1 MCMEDTPMN
10 WITNDPQAAKSL
22 KKADKAFEAARTAA
36 KSLPLADKIVAL
48 RAAQEAKQA
57 AYAKVSA

>member
-1 MCMEDTPMN
+1 MEEIPMN

-22 KKADKAFEAARTAA
+22 KKADKAFDAARTAA

-57 AYAKVSA
+57 AYAEVAR

>member
-1 MCMEDTPMN
+1 MN

-22 KKADKAFEAARTAA
+22 KKADKAFEGARIAA
-36 KSLPLADKIVAL
+36 KSLPLVDKIIAL

-57 AYAKVSA
+57 AYARVSA